1 MFHQLRIR
9 GIDRHSLRFL
19 FREDPTVTPDV
30 YVMDVATFGA
40 TCSPASAQ
48 YVKNRNAA
56 DFSDKY
62 PRAVEGIIEN
72 HYVDDYLDSF
82 GTVAEAVQ
90 ISEQVRVIH
99 SKGGFLLRNWQSNS
113 ATVKQQLG
121 EITDSSNKHLFHD
134 KTTENGRVLGMLW
147 LTDEDALSFI
157 SQLKEEVQQIVENES
172 RPTKRQVLWVLI
184 SFFDPLGLLSALMV
198 HCKILLQ
205 DIWRTGPQWDEQI
218 SEDHEERWR
227 SWTAVLQRILTVKI
241 PRCYFPNAT
250 MQCYRQLQ
258 LHVFVDASEAAYAAV
273 AYFRIVDTN
282 GTSKCALVTA
292 KTKVA
297 PLKHL
302 SIPRMELQAAVLG
315 TRLIRFI
322 LESHTVTIT
331 ERYMWSDST
340 TVLAWLRADPRKY
353 KQYVTC
359 RIGEILEQTDVN
371 EWWWVPSKNNPADFA
386 TKWGS
391 GPSVDVKGAWFQ
403 GPSFLYQ
410 PMEGWPKQKVPLPM
424 VEEEFRPCNVHVE
437 AAVPTAVIDCER
449 FSKWERLL
457 RATAYVHRYVGNLKR
472 SIYGEAKNT
481 GFLNQEEL
489 QQAEVT
495 LIAMAQRQEF
505 SDELAVLSRDRDRPR
520 TDRVGLSKASSLYQL
535 TPFVD
540 SYYASGGTD
549 RSSRKCMHRDEVP
562 CYSSQATPTD
572 RAYSRSVSPK
582 IPARQFRDRGERDT
596 AAILC
601 VSPTSSRPQDWERM

>member
-1 MFHQLRIR
+1 
-9 GIDRHSLRFL
+9 
-19 FREDPTVTPDV
+19 
-30 YVMDVATFGA
+30 
-40 TCSPASAQ
+40 
-48 YVKNRNAA
+48 
-56 DFSDKY
+56 
-62 PRAVEGIIEN
+62 
-72 HYVDDYLDSF
+72 
-82 GTVAEAVQ
+82 
-90 ISEQVRVIH
+90 
-99 SKGGFLLRNWQSNS
+99 
-113 ATVKQQLG
+113 
-121 EITDSSNKHLFHD
+121 
-134 KTTENGRVLGMLW
+134 
-147 LTDEDALSFI
+147 
-157 SQLKEEVQQIVENES
+157 
-172 RPTKRQVLWVLI
+172 
-184 SFFDPLGLLSALMV
+184 
-198 HCKILLQ
+198 
-205 DIWRTGPQWDEQI
+205 
-218 SEDHEERWR
+218 
-227 SWTAVLQRILTVKI
+227 
-241 PRCYFPNAT
+241 

-315 TRLIRFI
+315 PRLMRFI

-353 KQYVTC
+353 KQYVAC

-371 EWWWVPSKNNPADFA
+371 EWWWVPSKNNPADYA

-403 GPSFLYQ
+403 GPSFLYL

-424 VEEEFRPCNVHVE
+424 VEEEFRPCKVHVE

-540 SYYASGGTD
+540 ETVVRKIGSGCNMCKQLRTTPHVPRMASL
-549 RSSRKCMHRDEVP
+549 P
-562 CYSSQATPTD
+562 
-572 RAYSRSVSPK
+572 
-582 IPARQFRDRGERDT
+582 PARLASFTRPFTYVGLDFFGPLVVKVGRSNVKRWVALFTCLTIRAVHCEVVYSLSTDACLKSIRRFVCRRGAPAEIHSDNGTNFCGAERVLVRQIQHRLAATVTSTTTKWLFIPPT
-596 AAILC
+596 ASHMGGA
-601 VSPTSSRPQDWERM
+601 WERMVRSVK